1 MSLDAFV
8 DSLHDENIGPL
19 DCSKTAN
26 SHKSPALC
34 RSILKPSNF
43 DNLIDLKTPQ
53 HKHLK
58 VHFETPS
65 VAKLPVETPP
75 QTPGKQV
82 TPTRYEDIR
91 VLDENECW
99 LERTAVV
106 TKADHEEYIKLAKEF
121 VDELI
126 ANLPIL
132 QVREEHITENQPP
145 PQPKEEVSEE
155 AKEEQ
160 EDAKDT
166 SAQEFFDAEE
176 GLVDT
181 PNNVSSSGSREPVA
195 EQGTATGEAVLS
207 EGDVQKPQPT
217 SLVQEPE
224 EFQDTVEPKEEK
236 EEKMNDTGETSPIPI
251 PKGSY
256 NYNFDDF
263 DENTD
268 PFACKKG
275 LAMSPPKTGGDA
287 IFNSGN
293 EGVDDNIDPFKTKS
307 KMKMSP
313 PKGGDFDENINPFQT
328 KSKVAMSPPK
338 HDDFDENMDP
348 FKTKSNMAQSPPKT
362 GDFGEDIDPFQTKS
376 KVAMSPP
383 KHDDF
388 DENIDPFKTK
398 SKMAN
403 SPPKEEHFDENID
416 PFQTKSKVG
425 QSPPKSENFDDN
437 IDPFKTKTKVAQSP
451 PNNMGFDENVNP
463 FETKTQLA
471 NSPPKSL
478 QVDNSVNMNGSYTT
492 DLKDNN
498 GQDKVEPEMNKEQKK
513 TQKKK
518 SSPTKQAPKKFK
530 RPVGQIKKDPFDS
543 DIEIFAPKAPSAAPQ
558 EESNNN
564 NVTKPESHCDSGD
577 TTSASDSVA
586 QKDLTDSVSR
596 ELEQIVD
603 QKGDNIFEAQ
613 QAGQETE
620 LTEEETFKPADEVFN
635 DPLALDMLEK
645 FGGRGDLKESALG
658 RQSLYVKFDPLVKG
672 AESPAILKNKQLQSV
687 AESGNDD
694 LLCMNTPPLAKVQQR
709 LGNKHPA
716 ARVLE
721 HSLEEEEDREHHQAV
736 DKLLAFSPPAPEKP
750 TVSEPQSTL
759 SSHELTQT
767 WVNHMPRL
775 TSEMDDSAV
784 LSQDSLDCMSMSWS
798 QENGRPDSPLQF
810 DHEEVVRIS
819 CDPDLSDSGLQDS
832 SHSETADTMGSSEG
846 MGTDAIVQVLKYSQ
860 AEWNTKKQ
868 EMELDFQ
875 ARLLAKERTWDKKL
889 QEQKKETEKKQKE
902 NQKLQE
908 QIEQLQASNK
918 EMGSIVAEF
927 EKTISQM
934 ISEKNVSKESVD
946 DVLKERDQAVEDLQS
961 VEAAFSDL
969 HRRYE
974 KTKEAVTAFKKNEQ
988 VLKKCVTDYQERLKA
1003 EEQKYQTVKAQ
1014 AEEKLETANNMV
1026 EDIRKTTSAEI
1037 ATLQLALKKAELRAQ
1052 SIEESYEQKVREN
1065 KELAAICDELIA
1077 KVGGSN

>member
-736 DKLLAFSPPAPEKP
+736 DKLLAFSPPAPEK
-750 TVSEPQSTL
+750 
-759 SSHELTQT
+759 
-767 WVNHMPRL
+767 
-775 TSEMDDSAV
+775 
-784 LSQDSLDCMSMSWS
+784 
-798 QENGRPDSPLQF
+798 
-810 DHEEVVRIS
+810 
-819 CDPDLSDSGLQDS
+819 LSDSGLQDS